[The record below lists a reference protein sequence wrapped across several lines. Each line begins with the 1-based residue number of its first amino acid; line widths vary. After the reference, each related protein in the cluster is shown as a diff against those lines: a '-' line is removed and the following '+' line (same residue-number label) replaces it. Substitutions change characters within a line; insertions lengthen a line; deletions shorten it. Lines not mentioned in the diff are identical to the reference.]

1 NVNESA
7 LHEIDLQASEP
18 GTLPV
23 DAVYVCFDNDSL
35 SLRTALTLHH
45 RQRCLSNQPIPI
57 TVRMAESGGLAQLL
71 GLKTSA
77 GSYAVFANLQVFAML
92 EETCNPEV
100 ILGGAH
106 VVLARAIHEDYV
118 RREMERGETSATNAE
133 LVPWE
138 KLPDEMRASNYA
150 QADQLG
156 ANLCEL
162 GYGLAPLTD
171 WDAAAFCFPD
181 DVLKQMAQL
190 EHSRYVA
197 ERHAAGWRYAPGPK
211 DESCRTNP
219 TLVPWEALPEAVRVK
234 DINMCRDL
242 PAFLARAGFQIVQPM
257 TALIGRAEANP
268 AAAQ

>member
-1 NVNESA
+1 
-7 LHEIDLQASEP
+7 
-18 GTLPV
+18 
-23 DAVYVCFDNDSL
+23 
-35 SLRTALTLHH
+35 
-45 RQRCLSNQPIPI
+45 
-57 TVRMAESGGLAQLL
+57 
-71 GLKTSA
+71 
-77 GSYAVFANLQVFAML
+77 
-92 EETCNPEV
+92 
-100 ILGGAH
+100 
-106 VVLARAIHEDYV
+106 
-118 RREMERGETSATNAE
+118 
-133 LVPWE
+133 
-138 KLPDEMRASNYA
+138 MRASNYA

-156 ANLCEL
+156 ANLREL